1 MNAAI
6 TGLRG
11 MPDIL
16 PSEAGAWRTVEN
28 KAREV
33 LRQFGYGE
41 LRTPVLEE
49 AALFQ
54 RTIGEETDIVQKQMY
69 TFKDRGERLLSLRPE
84 GTASIVRSY
93 IEHHLGLE
101 MPLARF
107 YYVGAMF
114 RSERPQAGRNRQFHQ
129 IGAEAIGGESPY
141 LDAEIITLMMRI
153 LAAAGL
159 AQTTLKINSLG
170 CEADKKAFGALL
182 RDALAGTKNG
192 LCPDCVIRYEK
203 NILRIFDCKNET
215 CREIV
220 RAAPRITE
228 HLCVDC
234 ITHFQA
240 VQEALTSVNISYV
253 IDPLLVRGLDYYSKT
268 VFEVSCPGLGSQD
281 AVAAGGRYNR
291 LIEDLGGTPTPAC
304 GFALGVERVLMAA
317 KDAGVPEEGSID
329 IFFVLLGDGAKKTAF
344 AAITALRD
352 RGMVCQM
359 EADGKSLKS
368 QMRLADRLKARHVV
382 IIGDDELARS
392 IAVVRN
398 MNTRAQSEI
407 ALKDLPSADFVRM

>member
-1 MNAAI
+1 
-6 TGLRG
+6 
-11 MPDIL
+11 
-16 PSEAGAWRTVEN
+16 
-28 KAREV
+28 
-33 LRQFGYGE
+33 
-41 LRTPVLEE
+41 
-49 AALFQ
+49 
-54 RTIGEETDIVQKQMY
+54 
-69 TFKDRGERLLSLRPE
+69 
-84 GTASIVRSY
+84 
-93 IEHHLGLE
+93 
-101 MPLARF
+101 
-107 YYVGAMF
+107 
-114 RSERPQAGRNRQFHQ
+114 
-129 IGAEAIGGESPY
+129 
-141 LDAEIITLMMRI
+141 
-153 LAAAGL
+153 
-159 AQTTLKINSLG
+159 
-170 CEADKKAFGALL
+170 
-182 RDALAGTKNG
+182 
-192 LCPDCVIRYEK
+192 
-203 NILRIFDCKNET
+203 
-215 CREIV
+215 
-220 RAAPRITE
+220 RITE